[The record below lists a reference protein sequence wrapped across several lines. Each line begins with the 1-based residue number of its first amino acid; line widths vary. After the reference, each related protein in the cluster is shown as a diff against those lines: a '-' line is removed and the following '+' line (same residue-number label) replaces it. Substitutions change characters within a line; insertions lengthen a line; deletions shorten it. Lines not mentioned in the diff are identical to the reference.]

1 MPRWEQVLEPLD
13 AQLRADGTVG
23 PQRFRAVASRPIS
36 IPPVSLPLIPIRV
49 SSTGPVATPA
59 PKPSSRNAMPVLG
72 RLRLHLEYVR
82 TMDAGAI
89 VASGFP
95 MCDRAWFRHEVDRL
109 DRARRRAR
117 RVGESRLEIPGT
129 APDAVESIVEY
140 FGLRAVASALA
151 SVAATDDPLRHP
163 ASIGPLIPQR
173 VRSAVSAT
181 HVSDNRGLT
190 ARERA
195 AKRGFYVA

>member
-1 MPRWEQVLEPLD
+1 MPRWEQVLEPLV

-23 PQRFRAVASRPIS
+23 PQRFRAVASRLVS
-36 IPPVSLPLIPIRV
+36 IPPVVLPRLPMRV
-49 SSTGPVATPA
+49 SATGPVTPSVA
-59 PKPSSRNAMPVLG
+59 KPFSRNAMPVLG
-72 RLRLHLEYVR
+72 RLRLHLDYVR
-82 TMDAGAI
+82 TADAGATLES
-89 VASGFP
+89 VVP

-117 RVGESRLEIPGT
+117 RVGEARLDIPGT
-129 APDAVESIVEY
+129 APAAIESLVEY

-163 ASIGPLIPQR
+163 ASIGPLVPQR

-181 HVSDNRGLT
+181 HVTDNRGLT

-195 AKRGFYVA
+195 ARRGFYVA